1 MLKTNKVMI
10 SLTTEADG
18 KQTVFKTEGT
28 AVSDG
33 ESVCF
38 HYKNQVSE
46 VRFSVGK
53 TAYMEHSGDY
63 GLKFYFEPGKT
74 TLSEMEIE
82 GEVAEFPLKTKEYHY
97 RITDEKIMVYIK
109 YILKFEG
116 GYQNMKVKFI
126 AVPVDSSEE
135 EMNAKTV

>member
-1 MLKTNKVMI
+1 MLKTNKVAI

-18 KQTVFKTEGT
+18 KKTVFKTEGT
-28 AVSDG
+28 AVNEG

-38 HYKNQVSE
+38 RYKNQVGE
-46 VRFSVGK
+46 AFFSVGK

-74 TLSEMEIE
+74 TLSEMKIE
-82 GEVAEFPLKTKEYHY
+82 GEVAEFPLKTEEYHY
-97 RITDEKIMVYIK
+97 KITDERIVVYMK

-126 AVPVDSSEE
+126 AVPVD
-135 EMNAKTV
+135 